1 MPYDPNSGGW
11 SMGPLGGS
19 SQPTMAPAAP
29 SQLTPAQVAQIQATT
44 GAMGQPT
51 TPASPQ
57 QQTMLG
63 GLFGQQN
70 NFGQN
75 LGSAGSALWGNTPA
89 YGGGNILSGD
99 AYGGSAAAPLA
110 GLTSADYG

>member
-1 MPYDPNSGGW
+1 MAIDQNTGW
-11 SMGPLGGS
+11 ALGPLGAQPQS
-19 SQPTMAPAAP
+19 SAAP
-29 SQLTPAQVAQIQATT
+29 MTPQQVSQIQATT
-44 GAMGQPT
+44 AAMQQPGA
-51 TPASPQ
+51 PANPQ
-57 QQTMLG
+57 QQNMLG

-75 LGSAGSALWGNTPA
+75 LGSAGGALWGNTPA

>member
-1 MPYDPNSGGW
+1 MAIDQNTGW
-11 SMGPLGGS
+11 ALGPLGA
-19 SQPTMAPAAP
+19 QPQSTAAP
-29 SQLTPAQVAQIQATT
+29 MTPQQVSQIQATT
-44 GAMGQPT
+44 AAMGQPA

-57 QQTMLG
+57 QQNMLG

-75 LGSAGSALWGNTPA
+75 LGSAGGALWGNTPA

>member
-11 SMGPLGGS
+11 ALGPLGA
-19 SQPTMAPAAP
+19 QPQSTTAPM
-29 SQLTPAQVAQIQATT
+29 TPQQVSQIQATT
-44 GAMGQPT
+44 AAMQQPG
-51 TPASPQ
+51 TPANPQ

-75 LGSAGSALWGNTPA
+75 LGSMGNALWGSTPA

-99 AYGGSAAAPLA
+99 AYGGNAAAPLA

>member
-1 MPYDPNSGGW
+1 MAANPSAGWAIDPFG
-11 SMGPLGGS
+11 
-19 SQPTMAPAAP
+19 QP
-29 SQLTPAQVAQIQATT
+29 SQSTMQLSPAQVQQIQHTT
-44 GAMGQPT
+44 AAMGQPMA
-51 TPASPQ
+51 PASPQ

-70 NFGQN
+70 NMGQN
-75 LGSAGSALWGNTPA
+75 LGSMGNALWGSTPA

>member
-19 SQPTMAPAAP
+19 SQPSMAPAAP
-29 SQLTPAQVAQIQATT
+29 GQLTPAQVAQIQATT

-63 GLFGQQN
+63 GLFGSQN
-70 NFGQN
+70 NMGQN
-75 LGSAGSALWGNTPA
+75 LGSMGNTLWGSTPA
-89 YGGGNILSGD
+89 YGGGNMLSGD
-99 AYGGSAAAPLA
+99 AFGGSAAAPLA